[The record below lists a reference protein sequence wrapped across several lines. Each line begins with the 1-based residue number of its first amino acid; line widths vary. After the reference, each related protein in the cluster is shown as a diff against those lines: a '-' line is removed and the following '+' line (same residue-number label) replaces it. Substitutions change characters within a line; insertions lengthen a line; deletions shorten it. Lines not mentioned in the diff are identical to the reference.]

1 MDVVF
6 VNGWVCRFQRQQV
19 LVPRFD
25 RLQLVLGVLGLTLM
39 RELEA
44 KMRNR
49 QQQSERDGVNLMSED
64 LPFDK
69 WLCFH
74 VSART
79 ASHSA
84 GTRLLSKQ
92 NILGNVRDKLQSG
105 MKRTKYGKKTKKW
118 TKTRLWP
125 WFQLGHLSVGQKFLT
140 YTSSSADKH
149 EAVSQH
155 ALTTALGSD
164 SHTPDHPYFKTSQK
178 HSWKTCVIKKSV
190 AWTLI
195 ICHRDLTDNRP
206 VLRKQSL
213 GESFFFNTE
222 QLFFSLLWCNYWL
235 LLPLTPGSLP
245 SLSSSQFSSQSCAS
259 GIFPPFECWRQD
271 QPCQSAFLL
280 ASQPPS
286 ACSQR
291 WCSPSGTC
299 DTSSSPGQEGKGIVL
314 FQDQKKQK
322 RQQPLGVGLVPVGS
336 KIRIIHRLNRDL
348 TRK

>member
-44 KMRNR
+44 RMRNR

-92 NILGNVRDKLQSG
+92 NILGNVRGEISYSLAWKGPS
-105 MKRTKYGKKTKKW
+105 MEKKQKKW

-140 YTSSSADKH
+140 CTSSSADKH

-178 HSWKTCVIKKSV
+178 HSWKTCVIKK
-190 AWTLI
+190 
-195 ICHRDLTDNRP
+195 N
-206 VLRKQSL
+206 
-213 GESFFFNTE
+213 
-222 QLFFSLLWCNYWL
+222 QL
-235 LLPLTPGSLP
+235 PGL
-245 SLSSSQFSSQSCAS
+245 
-259 GIFPPFECWRQD
+259 
-271 QPCQSAFLL
+271 
-280 ASQPPS
+280 
-286 ACSQR
+286 
-291 WCSPSGTC
+291 
-299 DTSSSPGQEGKGIVL
+299 
-314 FQDQKKQK
+314 
-322 RQQPLGVGLVPVGS
+322 
-336 KIRIIHRLNRDL
+336 
-348 TRK
+348 